1 MKTKHLIFATLLLAF
16 KVEAIEPTPT
26 DILFAKQWY
35 LNNSGQTVMK
45 AVSELERKAIKGVVG
60 SDLKWVKP
68 TAVNEFLKA
77 QSNQNKNEVIVA
89 VIDSGLDLNHPD
101 LKDRIWYNTKLCGDL
116 VNPKNQ
122 PCNGWNFIN
131 NTSDLKDDIGHGTHV
146 AGLIAANHN
155 KLGIAGLTHPKVKI
169 MPLKVLDSGV
179 TGFVVNGKLFTDL
192 VAEAMTFAVKN
203 GAKVI
208 NLSMGWPKVI
218 DTFKV
223 RQAFRLAEQNN
234 VLVIAASGN
243 NNKDLPTYP
252 CAYDSVLCVG
262 AVDNTGALTD
272 FSNYGSKVDM
282 VAPGEFMIS
291 TIPEG
296 VESRILRIRGY
307 DAKRGSS
314 QASPLVAG
322 VAATLRLLN
331 DKLSNDELR
340 LLLLKGTSEIS
351 TSTPSSFRPIVF
363 GQLNMQESIKLL
375 NSKNALIQLLQ
386 KENSEVKIA
395 EEASFNQLIKLKLTE
410 FDPTQVEKSNKELS
424 VSVCLETSTDLILKE
439 NCQSVN
445 LIPSVAKE
453 LNFQLSLKD
462 LLVDS
467 HQNIKVIVTSSELN
481 LKHQY
486 PMTLILSRDLEKLQ
500 NIRKLS
506 VQGISPNDLLANSN
520 ERLVSRLQGG
530 IKLSDSRSFYF
541 GLEKAK
547 QNEKETIV
555 TLYRQENNEL
565 ALTRVTL
572 PKMTRVITVHERDV
586 NLDGSADLIFY
597 GLNASKDKLV
607 LAMTDKLGQPLFS
620 GEKWLW
626 NWELSLFEGLPVE
639 GNIENFS
646 WLKVDSTELG
656 SILVPSF
663 VRQFAT
669 PDLDNSTAI
678 LDRMLGAKAHMFY
691 LNPVVK
697 DGKVNIETRVLDS
710 FNVRSKLIRGLSPV
724 IDPELI
730 VVDRMLPQS
739 EEEKKIGRV
748 RALVTLRSES
758 LGNVYL
764 LTFKNQSEYVLQN
777 LNSNSVLL
785 NQAIAYPVNAEGKG
799 QSSEV
804 LFTSLLNRQSSRNV
818 FFDLLANQDNEQLIF
833 RTKTYDDP
841 VIGLIGAL
849 RSKEKNGF
857 LFFENRY
864 TISLF
869 DGSETLVEIP
879 VYRDSS
885 FPGVNFSETMN
896 PLWLNDSP
904 SLYINSTL
912 IFGDR
917 LYVASLI
924 EGKLVRTVKNSIA
937 IPKTCANL
945 GLNTTANSSE
955 MAFLCLEKN
964 NAVTLQFFPLNLE

>member
-1 MKTKHLIFATLLLAF
+1 MKTKHLILATLLLTF
-16 KVEAIEPTPT
+16 KAQASEPAPT
-26 DILFAKQWY
+26 DILFSKQWY
-35 LNNSGQTVMK
+35 LNNTGQTVMK

-68 TAVNEFLKA
+68 TSVDQMLKA
-77 QSNQNKNEVIVA
+77 QGTAKENEIVVA
-89 VIDSGLDLNHPD
+89 VIDSGLDLSHPD
-101 LKDRIWYNTKLCGDL
+101 LKDRVWYNAKLCRDL

-131 NTSDLKDDIGHGTHV
+131 NTNDLKDDIGHGTHV
-146 AGLIAANHN
+146 AGLIAANQN
-155 KLGIAGLTHPKVKI
+155 KVGIAGLTHPQIKI

-192 VAEAMTFAVKN
+192 VAEAITFAVKN

-282 VAPGEFMIS
+282 VAPGEFMVS

-296 VESRILRIRGY
+296 VESRLLRIRGY

-331 DKLSNDELR
+331 NKLSNDELR
-340 LLLLKGTSEIS
+340 LLLLKGSTAIS
-351 TSTPSSFRPIVF
+351 SSTPSNVRPIVF
-363 GQLNMQESIKLL
+363 GQLNMEESIRLL
-375 NSKNALIQLLQ
+375 KTKTNLIQLLQ

-395 EEASFNQLIKLKLTE
+395 EETSFTQGIKLKLSQ
-410 FDPTQVEKSNKELS
+410 FFPELS
-424 VSVCLETSTDLILKE
+424 ERELKEVSATVCLETSNDLILKE
-439 NCQSVN
+439 KCQATSLV
-445 LIPSVAKE
+445 PGVVKE
-453 LNFQLSLKD
+453 LSFQLSLKD
-462 LLVDS
+462 LVVDS
-467 HQNIKVIVTSSELN
+467 HQDIKVKISSLDLGFQTQN
-481 LKHQY
+481 

-500 NIRKLS
+500 NIRKLEI
-506 VQGISPNDLLANSN
+506 QGISPNDLLANSN

-530 IKLSDSRSFYF
+530 IKLTDSGSFYF
-541 GLEKAK
+541 GLEKSK

-555 TLYRQENNEL
+555 TLYRQENNGL
-565 ALTRVTL
+565 NVTRVNL
-572 PKMTRVITVHERDV
+572 PKMTRVITVHERDI
-586 NLDGSADLIFY
+586 NLDGSADLVFY

-607 LAMTDKLGQPLFS
+607 LAFTDKWGQPLFS

-646 WLKVDSTELG
+646 WLKVDSKELG
-656 SILVPSF
+656 SVLVPSF

-697 DGKVNIETRVLDS
+697 DGLVNIETRVLDS

-758 LGNVYL
+758 LGQVYL
-764 LTFKNQSEYVLQN
+764 LTFKNQSEYALQN

-818 FFDLLANQDNEQLIF
+818 FFDLTANLDNEQFIF

-841 VIGLIGAL
+841 VMGLIGAL
-849 RSKEKNGF
+849 RSKTNNGF

-869 DGSETLVEIP
+869 DGSQTLVEIP

-945 GLNTTANSSE
+945 GLNTTTNSSE

-964 NAVTLQFFPLNLE
+964 NTVTLQFFPLNLE

>member
-1 MKTKHLIFATLLLAF
+1 MKTTILFFTSFLLISGLSASGT
-16 KVEAIEPTPT
+16 TPT
-26 DILFAKQWY
+26 DILFTKQWY
-35 LNNSGQTVMK
+35 LNNSGQTIMK
-45 AVSELERKAIKGVVG
+45 TVSELERKAIKGVGG

-68 TAVNEFLKA
+68 EVIQQKL
-77 QSNQNKNEVIVA
+77 QSNTEVVVA
-89 VIDSGLDLNHPD
+89 VIDSGIDVNHPD
-101 LKDRIWYNTKLCGDL
+101 LKDRVWYNAKLCKDL
-116 VNPKNQ
+116 ANVKNQ
-122 PCNGWNFIN
+122 PCHGWNFIN
-131 NTSDLKDDIGHGTHV
+131 NTNDLKDDIGHGTHV
-146 AGLIAANHN
+146 AGLIAANQN
-155 KLGIAGLTHPKVKI
+155 KLGIAGLTHPNIKI

-243 NNKDLPTYP
+243 NNKDLPTFP
-252 CAYDSVLCVG
+252 CAYDSVVCVG

-272 FSNYGSKVDM
+272 FSNFGSKVDM
-282 VAPGEFMIS
+282 VAPGEFIIS

-296 VESRILRIRGY
+296 VESRLLRIRGY

-331 DKLSNDELR
+331 PELTNDETR
-340 LLLLKGTSEIS
+340 LLLLKGSSELERQSVIS
-351 TSTPSSFRPIVF
+351 VRPTVF
-363 GQLNMQESIKLL
+363 GQLNMEKSIQLL
-375 NSKNALIQLLQ
+375 SSNTSMIQLLQ

-395 EEASFNQLIKLKLTE
+395 ENTSFNQVIRLKLTQ
-410 FDPTQVEKSNKELS
+410 FDSLKKES
-424 VSVCLETSTDLILKE
+424 PNSINEVQADVCLETSDDLILKE
-439 NCQSVN
+439 KCQKVN
-445 LIPSVAKE
+445 FSSGLTKD
-453 LNFQLSLKD
+453 LNFSIELKN
-462 LLVDS
+462 LLIDS
-467 HQNIKVIVTSSELN
+467 HQNITVVVSCAQLN
-481 LKHQY
+481 LKDQF

-500 NIRKLS
+500 NIRKLEL
-506 VQGISPNDLLANSN
+506 QGIAANDLLANSN

-530 IKLSDSRSFYF
+530 IKLSSSASFYF
-541 GLEKAK
+541 GLEKSQQK
-547 QNEKETIV
+547 EKETVV
-555 TLYRQENNEL
+555 TLYRQEESS
-565 ALTRVTL
+565 AKVIRVNL
-572 PKMTRVITVHERDV
+572 PKMTRVITVHEKDI
-586 NLDGSADLIFY
+586 NLDGETDLVFY
-597 GLNASKDKLV
+597 GLNSAKDKLV
-607 LAMTDKLGQPLFS
+607 LAMTNKEGKPLFA

-639 GNIENFS
+639 GNIENFG
-646 WLKVDSTELG
+646 WLKVESAELG
-656 SILVPSF
+656 KILVPSF
-663 VRQFAT
+663 VRQFST
-669 PDLDNSTAI
+669 PDADNSTSI
-678 LDRMLGAKAHMFY
+678 LDRMLGTKAHVFY
-691 LNPVVK
+691 LNPILK
-697 DGKVNIETRVLDS
+697 DGVVTIETRVLDS
-710 FNVRSKLIRGLSPV
+710 FKVRESLIKKLSPV
-724 IDPELI
+724 LDPELI
-730 VVDRMLPQS
+730 VVDRLLPQS
-739 EEEKKIGRV
+739 ELDKATGVV
-748 RALVTLRSES
+748 RALISLRSEA
-758 LGNVYL
+758 LGNAYL
-764 LTFKNQSEYVLQN
+764 LTFKNQSEYSLQS
-777 LNSNSVLL
+777 LNTNAVLL
-785 NQAIAYPVNAEGKG
+785 NQAIAYPVNKEKSG

-818 FFDLLANQDNEQLIF
+818 FLDVSANQEKEQLLF

-841 VIGLIGAL
+841 VMGLIGAL
-849 RSKEKNGF
+849 RSNEEKGF

-869 DGSETLVEIP
+869 DGTETLVEIP

-896 PLWLNDSP
+896 PIWINNSP

-917 LYVASLI
+917 LYVASLL

-945 GLNTTANSSE
+945 GLNSSLNSTE

-964 NAVTLQFFPLNLE
+964 NSVTLQFFPLNLE

>member
-1 MKTKHLIFATLLLAF
+1 MKTKHLILATLLLAF
-16 KVEAIEPTPT
+16 KANASEPVPT
-26 DILFAKQWY
+26 DILFSKQWY

-68 TAVNEFLKA
+68 TSIDQMLKIQGSEKENEI
-77 QSNQNKNEVIVA
+77 IVA
-89 VIDSGLDLNHPD
+89 VIDSGLDISHPD
-101 LKDRIWYNTKLCGDL
+101 LKDRVWYNAKLCRDL

-131 NTSDLKDDIGHGTHV
+131 NTNDLKDDIGHGTHV

-155 KLGIAGLTHPKVKI
+155 KVGIAGLTHPQIKI

-192 VAEAMTFAVKN
+192 VAEAITFAVKN

-282 VAPGEFMIS
+282 VAPGEFMVS

-296 VESRILRIRGY
+296 VESRLLRIRGY

-331 DKLSNDELR
+331 NKLSNDELR
-340 LLLLKGTSEIS
+340 LLLLKGTSAIS
-351 TSTPSSFRPIVF
+351 SSTPSSVRPIVF
-363 GQLNMQESIKLL
+363 GQLNMEESIRLL
-375 NSKNALIQLLQ
+375 KTKTNLIQLLQ

-395 EEASFNQLIKLKLTE
+395 EETSFTQGIKLKLSQ
-410 FDPTQVEKSNKELS
+410 FSPELS
-424 VSVCLETSTDLILKE
+424 ERELKEVNATVCLETSNDLILKE
-439 NCQSVN
+439 KCQATSLV
-445 LIPSVAKE
+445 PGVVKE
-453 LNFQLSLKD
+453 LSFQLSLKD
-462 LLVDS
+462 LVVDS
-467 HQNIKVIVTSSELN
+467 HQDIKVKISSLDLGFQSQN
-481 LKHQY
+481 

-500 NIRKLS
+500 NIRKLEI
-506 VQGISPNDLLANSN
+506 QGISPNDLLANSN

-530 IKLSDSRSFYF
+530 IKLSESGSFYF
-541 GLEKAK
+541 GLEKSK
-547 QNEKETIV
+547 QSEKETVV
-555 TLYRQENNEL
+555 TLYRQENNGL
-565 ALTRVTL
+565 TLTRVTL
-572 PKMTRVITVHERDV
+572 PKMTRVITVHERDI
-586 NLDGSADLIFY
+586 NLDGSNDLVFY
-597 GLNASKDKLV
+597 GLNGSKDKLV

-646 WLKVDSTELG
+646 WLKVDSKELG
-656 SILVPSF
+656 SVLVPSF
-663 VRQFAT
+663 VRQFTT

-678 LDRMLGAKAHMFY
+678 LDRMLGAKSHMFY

-697 DGKVNIETRVLDS
+697 DGLVTIETRVLDS

-758 LGNVYL
+758 LGQVYL

-818 FFDLLANQDNEQLIF
+818 FFDLLNNQDNEQLIF

-841 VIGLIGAL
+841 VMGLIGAL
-849 RSKEKNGF
+849 RSKTNNGF

-869 DGSETLVEIP
+869 DGSQTLVEIP

-896 PLWLNDSP
+896 PLWLNDSL

-924 EGKLVRTVKNSIA
+924 DGKLVRTVKNSIA

-945 GLNTTANSSE
+945 GLNTTTNSSE

-964 NAVTLQFFPLNLE
+964 NSVTLQFFPLNLE